1 MYALAIRIKINMT
14 TKKPPQN
21 ILRRTIE
28 SIMANQ
34 KQTWQG

>member
-1 MYALAIRIKINMT
+1 MYVLATKIKINMT
-14 TKKPPQN
+14 TEKPPQN
-21 ILRRTIE
+21 ILKKAIE